1 MRKAT
6 KTIFI
11 ILVVSLSVLF
21 SVGASPNAWGWLSQE
36 SLSLTSETQQEP
48 LTAPSSTQSKVLTS
62 SENTSDEFVLM
73 SKADL
78 ASAIASFEAGQ
89 EDAKK
94 SKMTVEE
101 TEKMAL
107 ATSAATSAY
116 NQLMRTKFVVKG
128 LCGWSFDKGIDF
140 GLGLGLIV
148 RDTILLEV
156 EATKVN
162 GFEEWK
168 TPSDYTVRAS
178 FGFVF

>member
-21 SVGASPNAWGWLSQE
+21 SVGASPNAWAWLSQE
-36 SLSLTSETQQEP
+36 SLSPISETQQEP

-89 EDAKK
+89 EDVKK

-101 TEKMAL
+101 VEKMAL
-107 ATSAATSAY
+107 ATSTATSAY
-116 NQLMRTKFVVKG
+116 NRLMKTKFVVKG
-128 LCGWSFDKGIDF
+128 LFGWDLKSGYDF
-140 GLGLGLIV
+140 GLGLGLIFK
-148 RDTILLEV
+148 DSILMEV
-156 EATKVN
+156 EATKTN
-162 GFEEWK
+162 GFENWK
-168 TPSDYTVRAS
+168 NPGDYTIRAGV
-178 FGFVF
+178 GFVF

>member
-48 LTAPSSTQSKVLTS
+48 LTALSSTQSKVLTS
-62 SENTSDEFVLM
+62 SANTSDEYVLM
-73 SKADL
+73 SKSDL

-116 NQLMRTKFVVKG
+116 NQLMRTKFVIKG